1 MESIKSVN
9 PATGEVIGDFEL
21 DTEYIVEDKIR
32 LSGKDFKDWK
42 STSPFDRSMY
52 LDNVAGILRERK
64 EELAGMITREM
75 GKPVKESLGE
85 IEKCAL
91 LSEYFARNVE
101 RFLAAE
107 FVDTDAETSG
117 FLYEPMGT
125 ILNIMPW
132 NFPFWQAMRAAIPA
146 LAGGNV
152 VLLKHSSN
160 VSMCALEIEKIFCA
174 AGMPPGAYQT
184 LLIRG
189 ETASGLISREEIGAV
204 SFTGSETAGQKVAA
218 EAGRYMKK
226 FVLELGGSDPFIVLH
241 DADLEKAAEAAV
253 KSRFRNA
260 GQSCTAAKRFI
271 IAESIAEEFTEE
283 FVSRTDKLKVG
294 DPMDRGTQMGP
305 LISIKQREKLQ
316 EQVDKTLSMGADVL
330 LEGGPMKGDGSFY
343 MPTILSHVNEN
354 APVLRE
360 ETFGP
365 VAPIITFGDE
375 RESVDLANNTRFGLG
390 ASVLTEDRDRAVA
403 LVRNIHAGIIAINHI
418 VTSDP
423 GLPFGGYKKSGIGRE
438 LYRVGMQEFMQIK
451 SLKVY

>member
-1 MESIKSVN
+1 MESIRSVN

-32 LSGKDFKDWK
+32 LSGKYFKDWK

-52 LDNVAGILRERK
+52 LDNVAGVLRERK
-64 EELAGMITREM
+64 KELAGMITREM

-85 IEKCAL
+85 VEKCAL

-189 ETASGLISREEIGAV
+189 ETASGLISREEIRAV
-204 SFTGSETAGQKVAA
+204 SFTGSNPAGQKVAS

-226 FVLELGGSDPFIVLH
+226 YVLELGGSDPFIVLR
-241 DADLEKAAEAAV
+241 DADVEKAAEAAV

-283 FVSRTDKLKVG
+283 FVNRTEKLKVG
-294 DPMDRGTQMGP
+294 DPMDPATRIGP
-305 LISIKQREKLQ
+305 MISAKQREKLQ
-316 EQVDKTLSMGADVL
+316 KQIDDTLKMGAQVL
-330 LEGGPMKGDGSFY
+330 LDGGNMEGDGFFY
-343 MPTILSHVNEN
+343 MPTVLTHVKEN
-354 APVLRE
+354 APVLTE

-365 VAPIITFGDE
+365 VAPIITFSE
-375 RESVDLANNTRFGLG
+375 EKEAVRLANSTRFGLG
-390 ASVLTEDRDRAVA
+390 ASIWTEDRDRAMD
-403 LVRNIHAGIIAINHI
+403 LIRNIQAGVIAINHM

-423 GLPFGGYKKSGIGRE
+423 ALPFGGYKESGIGRE

>member
-1 MESIKSVN
+1 MESIRSVN

-21 DTEYIVEDKIR
+21 DTGYIVEDKIR

-52 LDNVAGILRERK
+52 LDNVAGVLRERK

-75 GKPVKESLGE
+75 GKPIKESLGE
-85 IEKCAL
+85 IEKCAV

-117 FLYEPMGT
+117 FLYEPLGT

-132 NFPFWQAMRAAIPA
+132 NFPFWQALRAAVPA

-152 VLLKHSSN
+152 VLLKHSSK
-160 VSMCALEIEKIFCA
+160 VPGCALEIEKIFCA

-184 LLIRG
+184 MLIRS
-189 ETASGLISREEIGAV
+189 EMASGLISRDEISAV
-204 SFTGSETAGQKVAA
+204 SFTGSDPAGQKVAA
-218 EAGRYMKK
+218 EAGRNMKK
-226 FVLELGGSDPFIVLH
+226 FVLELGGSDPLIVLE
-241 DADLEKAAEAAV
+241 DADMEKAAESAV

-271 IAESIAEEFTEE
+271 VAESIAEEFTEK
-283 FVSRTDKLKVG
+283 FVSRTEKLKVG
-294 DPMDRGTQMGP
+294 DPMDRNTRMGP
-305 LISIKQREKLQ
+305 LVSAKQREKLQ
-316 EQVDKTLSMGADVL
+316 KQVNETLSLGAEVL
-330 LEGGPMKGDGSFY
+330 LEGGPMEGDGFFY
-343 MPTILSHVNEN
+343 MPTVLSHVKEN
-354 APVLRE
+354 APVLTE

-365 VAPIITFGDE
+365 VAPIITFSDE
-375 RESVDLANNTRFGLG
+375 REAVNLANNTRFGLG
-390 ASVLTEDRDRAVA
+390 ASVWTGDRERAMV
-403 LVRNIHAGIIAINHI
+403 LIRNIHAGVIAINHM
-418 VTSDP
+418 VASDP
-423 GLPFGGYKKSGIGRE
+423 ELPFGGFKKSGIGRE

>member
-1 MESIKSVN
+1 MESMRSVN
-9 PATGEVIGDFEL
+9 PATGEIIGDFEL

-32 LSGKDFKDWK
+32 LSGKDFTDWK

-64 EELAGMITREM
+64 QELAEMITREM
-75 GKPVKESLGE
+75 GKTIKESLGE
-85 IEKCAL
+85 IEKCAV

-117 FLYEPMGT
+117 FLYEPLGT

-132 NFPFWQAMRAAIPA
+132 NFPFWQAMRTAVPA

-160 VSMCALEIEKIFCA
+160 VPGCALEIEKIFCA
-174 AGMPPGAYQT
+174 AGLPPGAYQT

-189 ETASGLISREEIGAV
+189 ELASGLISRDEISAV
-204 SFTGSETAGQKVAA
+204 SFTGSNPAGEKVAA
-218 EAGRYMKK
+218 EAGRCMKK
-226 FVLELGGSDPFIVLH
+226 FVLELGGSDPFVVLE
-241 DADLEKAAEAAV
+241 DADLKKAAEGAV
-253 KSRFRNA
+253 KSRFRNT

-271 IAESIAEEFTEE
+271 VAASIAGEFTEA
-283 FVSRTDKLKVG
+283 FVSRVEKLRVG
-294 DPMDRGTQMGP
+294 DPMDRNTQMGP
-305 LISIKQREKLQ
+305 LISAKQRDKLQ
-316 EQVDKTLSMGADVL
+316 EQIDKTLSMGAEVL
-330 LEGGPMKGDGSFY
+330 LEGGPMEGDGFFY
-343 MPTILSHVNEN
+343 MPTVLSHVKEN
-354 APVLRE
+354 TPVLTE

-365 VAPIITFGDE
+365 VAPIITFNDE
-375 RESVDLANNTRFGLG
+375 REAVDLANSTQFGLG
-390 ASVLTEDRDRAVA
+390 ASVWTEDRDRAMA
-403 LVRNIHAGIIAINHI
+403 LVRNIHAGVIAINHI

-423 GLPFGGYKKSGIGRE
+423 GLPFGGFKKSGIGRE

>member
-1 MESIKSVN
+1 MESMRSVN
-9 PATGEVIGDFEL
+9 PATGEIIGDYEL

-32 LSGKDFKDWK
+32 LSGKDFRDWK

-52 LDNVAGILRERK
+52 LDNVAGVLRERK
-64 EELAGMITREM
+64 QELAEMITREM
-75 GKPVKESLGE
+75 GKTIKESLGE
-85 IEKCAL
+85 IEKCAV

-117 FLYEPMGT
+117 FLYEPLGT

-132 NFPFWQAMRAAIPA
+132 NFPFWQAMRTAVPA

-160 VSMCALEIEKIFCA
+160 VPGCALEIEKIFCA
-174 AGMPPGAYQT
+174 AGLPPGAYQT
-184 LLIRG
+184 LLIG
-189 ETASGLISREEIGAV
+189 GDMASGLISRDEISAV
-204 SFTGSETAGQKVAA
+204 SFTGSNPAGEKVAA

-226 FVLELGGSDPFIVLH
+226 FVLELGGSDPFVVLE
-241 DADLEKAAEAAV
+241 DADLKKAAEGAV
-253 KSRFRNA
+253 KSRFRNT

-271 IAESIAEEFTEE
+271 VAGSIAGEFTEA
-283 FVSRTDKLKVG
+283 FVSRVEKLKIG

-305 LISIKQREKLQ
+305 LISAKQRDKLQ
-316 EQVDKTLSMGADVL
+316 EQVDKTLSMGAEIL
-330 LEGGPMKGDGSFY
+330 LEGGPVEGDGFFY
-343 MPTILSHVNEN
+343 MPTVLSHVKEN
-354 APVLRE
+354 APVLTE

-365 VAPIITFGDE
+365 VAPIITFSDE
-375 RESVDLANNTRFGLG
+375 REAVDLANSTQFGLG
-390 ASVLTEDRDRAVA
+390 ASVWTEDRDRAMA
-403 LVRNIHAGIIAINHI
+403 LVRNIHAGVIAINQI

-423 GLPFGGYKKSGIGRE
+423 GLPFGGLKKSGIGRE

>member
-1 MESIKSVN
+1 MRSVN
-9 PATGEVIGDFEL
+9 PATGEIIGDYEL

-32 LSGKDFKDWK
+32 LSGKDFRDWK

-64 EELAGMITREM
+64 QELAEMITLEM
-75 GKPVKESLGE
+75 GKTIKESLGE
-85 IEKCAL
+85 IEKCAV

-117 FLYEPMGT
+117 FLYEPLGT
-125 ILNIMPW
+125 ILNILPW
-132 NFPFWQAMRAAIPA
+132 NFPFWQAMRTAVPA

-152 VLLKHSSN
+152 VLLKHSNN
-160 VSMCALEIEKIFCA
+160 VPGCALEIEKIFCA
-174 AGMPPGAYQT
+174 AGLPPGAYQT

-189 ETASGLISREEIGAV
+189 DMASGLISRNEISVV
-204 SFTGSETAGQKVAA
+204 SFTGSNPAGEKVAS

-226 FVLELGGSDPFIVLH
+226 FVLELGGSDPFIVLE
-241 DADLEKAAEAAV
+241 DADLKKAAEGAV
-253 KSRFRNA
+253 KSRFRNT

-271 IAESIAEEFTEE
+271 VAEAVAGEFTEA
-283 FVSRTDKLKVG
+283 FVSRVEKLKIG
-294 DPMDRGTQMGP
+294 DPMDRDTQMGP
-305 LISIKQREKLQ
+305 LISAKQRDKLQ
-316 EQVDKTLSMGADVL
+316 EQVDKTLSMGAEIL
-330 LEGGPMKGDGSFY
+330 LEGGPVEGDGFFY
-343 MPTILSHVNEN
+343 MPTVLSHVKEN
-354 APVLRE
+354 APVLTE

-365 VAPIITFGDE
+365 VAPIITFSDE
-375 RESVDLANNTRFGLG
+375 REAVDLANSTQFGLG
-390 ASVLTEDRDRAVA
+390 ASVWTEDRDRAMA
-403 LVRNIHAGIIAINHI
+403 LVRNIHAGVISINHI

-423 GLPFGGYKKSGIGRE
+423 GLPFGGFKKSGIGRE

>member
-1 MESIKSVN
+1 MESMRSVN
-9 PATGEVIGDFEL
+9 PATGEIIGDYEL
-21 DTEYIVEDKIR
+21 DTEHIVEDKIR
-32 LSGKDFKDWK
+32 LSGKDFRDWK

-52 LDNVAGILRERK
+52 LDNVAGVLRERK
-64 EELAGMITREM
+64 QELAEMITREM
-75 GKPVKESLGE
+75 GKTIKKSLGE
-85 IEKCAL
+85 IEKCAV

-117 FLYEPMGT
+117 FLYEPLGT

-132 NFPFWQAMRAAIPA
+132 NFPFWQAMRAAVPA

-160 VSMCALEIEKIFCA
+160 VPGCALEIEKIFCA
-174 AGMPPGAYQT
+174 AGLPPGAYQT

-189 ETASGLISREEIGAV
+189 DMASGLISRDEISAV
-204 SFTGSETAGQKVAA
+204 SFTGSNPAGEKVAS

-226 FVLELGGSDPFIVLH
+226 CVLELGGSDPFIVME
-241 DADLEKAAEAAV
+241 DADLKKAAEGAV
-253 KSRFRNA
+253 KSRFRNT

-271 IAESIAEEFTEE
+271 VAGSIAGEFTEA
-283 FVSRTDKLKVG
+283 FVSRVEKLKIG

-305 LISIKQREKLQ
+305 LISAKQRDKLQ
-316 EQVDKTLSMGADVL
+316 EQVDKTLSMGAEIL
-330 LEGGPMKGDGSFY
+330 LEGGPVEGDGFFY
-343 MPTILSHVNEN
+343 MPTVLSHVKEN
-354 APVLRE
+354 APVLTE

-365 VAPIITFGDE
+365 VAPIITFSDE
-375 RESVDLANNTRFGLG
+375 REAVDLANSTQFGLG
-390 ASVLTEDRDRAVA
+390 ASVWTEDRDRAMA
-403 LVRNIHAGIIAINHI
+403 LVRNIHAGVISINHI
-418 VTSDP
+418 VTSDQ
-423 GLPFGGYKKSGIGRE
+423 GLPFGGFKKSGIGRE

>member
-1 MESIKSVN
+1 MESMRSVD
-9 PATGEVIGDFEL
+9 PATGEIIGDYEL
-21 DTEYIVEDKIR
+21 DTEYVVEDKIR
-32 LSGKDFKDWK
+32 LSGKDFRDWK

-64 EELAGMITREM
+64 QELAEMITREM
-75 GKPVKESLGE
+75 GKTIKESLGE
-85 IEKCAL
+85 IEKCAV

-117 FLYEPMGT
+117 FLYEPLGT

-132 NFPFWQAMRAAIPA
+132 NFPFWQAMRAAVPA

-160 VSMCALEIEKIFCA
+160 VPGCALEIEKIFCT
-174 AGMPPGAYQT
+174 AGLPPGAYQT

-189 ETASGLISREEIGAV
+189 DLASGLISRDEISAV
-204 SFTGSETAGQKVAA
+204 SFTGSNPAGEKVAS

-226 FVLELGGSDPFIVLH
+226 FVLELGGSDPFIVLE
-241 DADLEKAAEAAV
+241 DADLKKAAEGAV

-271 IAESIAEEFTEE
+271 VAGSIAGEFTEA
-283 FVSRTDKLKVG
+283 FVSRVEKLKVG
-294 DPMDRGTQMGP
+294 DPMDRDTQIGP
-305 LISIKQREKLQ
+305 LISAKQRDKLK
-316 EQVDKTLSMGADVL
+316 EQVDKTLSMGAEIL
-330 LEGGPMKGDGSFY
+330 LEGGPVEGDGFFY
-343 MPTILSHVNEN
+343 MPTVLSHVKEN
-354 APVLRE
+354 APVLTE

-365 VAPIITFGDE
+365 VAPIITFSDE
-375 RESVDLANNTRFGLG
+375 REAVDLANSTQFGLG
-390 ASVLTEDRDRAVA
+390 ASVWTEDRDRAMA
-403 LVRNIHAGIIAINHI
+403 LVRNIHAGVIAINHI

-423 GLPFGGYKKSGIGRE
+423 GLPFGGFKKSGIGRE